1 MTQGDVLRT
10 LLPRY
15 LNRMRFTNP
24 SNGYHTAIMMRLDSF
39 PLSATTN
46 FQNFYSIPIEGSL
59 SFNLY
64 ALILMLSS
72 LIQTAPAGNIRLPI
86 YFHCRSKSFWI
97 DFHLEVMQ
105 GADTSK
111 QSDSITASSS
121 PGDMNTF
128 STWQKHNWMCPPF
141 NF

>member
-15 LNRMRFTNP
+15 LNKMRFTNP

-72 LIQTAPAGNIRLPI
+72 LIQTALSIQKFLDRLPLGGYARRGHFQAI
-86 YFHCRSKSFWI
+86 
-97 DFHLEVMQ
+97 
-105 GADTSK
+105 
-111 QSDSITASSS
+111 
-121 PGDMNTF
+121 
-128 STWQKHNWMCPPF
+128 
-141 NF
+141 